1 MFLHVDPFVWN
12 KLQLRLRRESD
23 GSIHDI
29 YDGSE
34 YKKYVRTGFL
44 SSKANVSLLNT
55 DGVQVFTSSKREV
68 WPIWLAINEL
78 PPNLR

>member
-1 MFLHVDPFVWN
+1 MYPWYCTCMYLHVDPFVWN

-34 YKKYVRTGFL
+34 YKKYVRMGFL
-44 SSKANVSLLNT
+44 SSKANVSLLLNT
-55 DGVQVFTSSKREV
+55 DGVQGLHIFGVAY
-68 WPIWLAINEL
+68 LASYQ
-78 PPNLR
+78 